1 TGIAPEEVQGR
12 TPFPQITDQPYLLT
26 LGPHGFIWFSLA
38 DGGADPAGWRSAG
51 ISASDA
57 PEVDL
62 PVLQGKAPLARRFR
76 PGQWDEIEAILPQY
90 LLRSRLVER
99 RARISAV
106 AIVHAAPIRVAQTD
120 VWFLLIRVETRDSMT
135 ETLSLGLTLLPEQ
148 NTDELLVPWQ
158 VAALARVAGPEPG
171 LLCDALAVPACCR
184 DLLGGILSGRSRR
197 MEDGEIEATP
207 LAGQAADTDGTVD
220 TAGLSLALRRSE
232 RNNRSIVYGES
243 YVFKVFRRIEEGVN
257 PDLEIGR
264 YLTEQTDYHGA
275 ATVVGSIDYRRRDG
289 EPSTLGVLHRY
300 IANQG
305 TAWQYMLD
313 QLSQYFERVAALS
326 RELPSGPPRP
336 VSLQDSAAGNDL
348 PGTWRDLIGGYLDTA
363 RLLGVRTAELHQ
375 ALTANRS
382 DPAFTPEPFG
392 KLYQRS
398 VYQSMRNLTGRLCNR
413 LARQR
418 PALPESARQLADQ
431 IIGQH
436 DAILQRFQAI
446 LDPALNGQRIR
457 CHGDYHLAQ
466 LLYTGKDFIIIDFE
480 GDNTRAIG
488 ERRVKQS
495 PLRDVASM
503 VRSFDSAVQSA
514 LFGMTDDRGRSPG
527 TIRPEDRPSLE
538 PWAHAWYD
546 HVARQFVQTY
556 IYIQTIQHTGLL
568 PRTEAASYNLLEL
581 LLLDKAF
588 SQIDSL
594 LSQRQDWVPIP
605 LRGAVR
611 LLGQKPADQARR
623 S

>member
-1 TGIAPEEVQGR
+1 VLGR

-38 DGGADPAGWRSAG
+38 DGGADPAGRRSAG
-51 ISASDA
+51 ISAIDA

-62 PVLQGKAPLARRFR
+62 PVLQGKAPLARRFL
-76 PGQWDEIEAILPQY
+76 PGQWDEIEAILPEY
-90 LLRSRLVER
+90 LLRSRLVDR
-99 RARISAV
+99 RAQISSV
-106 AIVHAAPIRVAQTD
+106 VIVHAAPIRVGQTD
-120 VWFLLIRVETRDSMT
+120 VWFLLIRVEVRDSMT

-158 VAALARVAGPEPG
+158 VAALARVVDPQPG
-171 LLCDALAVPACCR
+171 LLCDALAVRTCCR
-184 DLLGGILSGRSRR
+184 DLLRGTLSGRSRR
-197 MEDGEIEATP
+197 VEDGDLEATP
-207 LAGQAADTDGTVD
+207 LAGQATETDGPVD
-220 TAGLSLALRRSE
+220 TAGLSVSLRRSE
-232 RNNRSIVYGES
+232 RNNRAIVYGES

-289 EPSTLGVLHRY
+289 EPFTLGVLHRY

-305 TAWQYMLD
+305 TAWRYMLD

-336 VSLQDSAAGNDL
+336 VSLQDPAADNEV
-348 PGTWRDLIGGYLDTA
+348 PGTWRELISGYLDTA
-363 RLLGVRTAELHQ
+363 RLLGLRTAELHQ
-375 ALTANRS
+375 VLAANRP
-382 DPAFTPEPFG
+382 DPAFAPEPFG

-398 VYQSMRNLTGRLCNR
+398 LYQSMRNLTGRLCNR
-413 LARQR
+413 LGRQR
-418 PALPESARQLADQ
+418 PGLPESARQLADQ
-431 IIGQH
+431 IIGQR
-436 DAILQRFQAI
+436 DAVLQRFQGI
-446 LDPALNGQRIR
+446 LDPSLNGQRIR

-466 LLYTGKDFIIIDFE
+466 LLYTGKDFVIIDFE
-480 GDNTRAIG
+480 GDNTRTIG

-527 TIRPEDRPSLE
+527 MIRPEDQPSLE

-556 IYIQTIQHTGLL
+556 IQTVQHTGLL
-568 PRTEAASYNLLEL
+568 PRTEAASYTLLEL

-588 SQIDSL
+588 AQIDAA
-594 LSQRQDWVPIP
+594 LSERQDWVRIP

-611 LLGQKPADQARR
+611 LLGQTPADQARR
-623 S
+623 A

>member
-1 TGIAPEEVQGR
+1 
-12 TPFPQITDQPYLLT
+12 
-26 LGPHGFIWFSLA
+26 
-38 DGGADPAGWRSAG
+38 
-51 ISASDA
+51 
-57 PEVDL
+57 
-62 PVLQGKAPLARRFR
+62 
-76 PGQWDEIEAILPQY
+76 
-90 LLRSRLVER
+90 
-99 RARISAV
+99 
-106 AIVHAAPIRVAQTD
+106 
-120 VWFLLIRVETRDSMT
+120 
-135 ETLSLGLTLLPEQ
+135 
-148 NTDELLVPWQ
+148 
-158 VAALARVAGPEPG
+158 
-171 LLCDALAVPACCR
+171 
-184 DLLGGILSGRSRR
+184 

-207 LAGQAADTDGTVD
+207 LAGQAADTDGPVD
-220 TAGLSLALRRSE
+220 TAGLSLALRWSE
-232 RNNRSIVYGES
+232 RNNRAIVYGES

-275 ATVVGSIDYRRRDG
+275 AAVVGSIEYRRRGG
-289 EPSTLGVLHRY
+289 EPFTLGVLHRY

-305 TAWQYMLD
+305 TAWQYTLD

-336 VSLQDSAAGNDL
+336 VSLQDPLEGTEVA
-348 PGTWRDLIGGYLDTA
+348 GTWRELIGGYLDTA
-363 RLLGVRTAELHQ
+363 RLLGQRTAELHQ
-375 ALTANRS
+375 ALAANRS
-382 DPAFTPEPFG
+382 DPAFAPEPFG

-398 VYQSMRNLTGRLCNR
+398 IYQSVRNLIGQLCNR

-418 PALPESARQLADQ
+418 PALPESTRQLADQ

-446 LDPALNGQRIR
+446 LDPALKGQRIR

-514 LFGMTDDRGRSPG
+514 LCGMTDDRGRSPG

-556 IYIQTIQHTGLL
+556 IQAVQHTGLL
-568 PRTEAASYNLLEL
+568 PRTEAASYTLLEL

-588 SQIDSL
+588 SQIDAA
-594 LSQRQDWVPIP
+594 LSERQDWVRIP

-611 LLGQKPADQARR
+611 LLGQTPADQARR
-623 S
+623 A